1 MDRENTIIAE
11 EDLCLNLKSPVP
23 AGCEGQRNP
32 QYYSQAR
39 QSPPGPELHLARASQ
54 PAASRGW
61 IHSFQGW
68 TY

>member
-1 MDRENTIIAE
+1 MDRETTIIVE

-23 AGCEGQRNP
+23 AGCEGQSNP

-54 PAASRGW
+54 PSAS
-61 IHSFQGW
+61 
-68 TY
+68 